1 MLSGLILH
9 LDLRTHSSKEV
20 DGHVILPGMGGS
32 LAPTPTPALWSPLTP
47 LGGASYPFSG
57 DESSDFHS
65 AFAGGSV
72 GEVTVFSVMFAC
84 SRVVIV

>member
-9 LDLRTHSSKEV
+9 LALRTHSSKEV
-20 DGHVILPGMGGS
+20 VERVILPGMGGS
-32 LAPTPTPALWSPLTP
+32 LAPPPPPTLWSPLTP

-65 AFAGGSV
+65 ALAGGSV
-72 GEVTVFSVMFAC
+72 GGVTVFSVMFAC
-84 SRVVIV
+84 SRAAIV

>member
-1 MLSGLILH
+1 MLRGLILH
-9 LDLRTHSSKEV
+9 LALRTHSSKEV

-32 LAPTPTPALWSPLTP
+32 LAPAPPPWSPLTP
-47 LGGASYPFSG
+47 LGEASYPLSG

-72 GEVTVFSVMFAC
+72 GGVTVFSVMFAC
-84 SRVVIV
+84 SRAAIV